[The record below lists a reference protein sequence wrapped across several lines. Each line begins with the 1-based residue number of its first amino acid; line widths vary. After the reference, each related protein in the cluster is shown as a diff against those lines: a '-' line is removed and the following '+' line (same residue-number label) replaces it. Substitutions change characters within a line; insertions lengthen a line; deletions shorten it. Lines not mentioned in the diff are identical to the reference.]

1 MTCSIGL
8 LSDNG
13 KYMEND
19 KKNYVPLGLVKLCYA
34 KIKKLLLTVLKIKVK
49 VSIEREREALLSVF
63 ESNENPVKHWPQCF
77 YVRETL

>member
-1 MTCSIGL
+1 ML
-8 LSDNG
+8 
-13 KYMEND
+13 
-19 KKNYVPLGLVKLCYA
+19 KL
-34 KIKKLLLTVLKIKVK
+34 KKLLLTVLKIKVK